1 MNQTT
6 LRNDE
11 KTIFALR
18 ELYRKYGYSQYKMS
32 KFEEYE
38 LYVRNKDFLISD
50 NIITFT
56 DTNGKLLALKPDVTL
71 SIIKNS
77 QDTPGVVQKV
87 YYNENVY
94 RVSSGTHAFNEIMQ
108 VGLEC
113 IGDIDAYCLYE
124 VLCLAAQS
132 LRCIRE
138 NGVLDIS
145 HLGILDGLLER
156 FGVESHDRKE
166 IWCCVG
172 EKNRHELAAFCQQIG
187 LSEEKTAVLQQLTAL
202 SGRPDMVLAQLRQMP
217 AVMESP
223 EPVEELAQL
232 CDALQ
237 AGGYGDMI
245 EIDFSVVSDSRYYN
259 GVVFKGFV
267 EGAADSVLSGGQY
280 DRLMRRMGRRSG
292 AIGFAVYMDRLQRLL
307 QDDRGYDVD
316 TVLLYDDMASVST
329 LQTAVAD
336 LAAQG
341 RTVMAQRQRPEKIAY
356 RCLARLCGN
365 EVQILEENA

>member
-6 LRNDE
+6 LQNEE
-11 KTIFALR
+11 KVILALR
-18 ELYRKYGYSQYKMS
+18 ELYRRYGYGQYKMS

-94 RVSSGTHAFNEIMQ
+94 RVSSGTHAFKEIMQ

-124 VLCLAAQS
+124 VLWLAAQS
-132 LRCIRE
+132 LRCVRE

-166 IWCCVG
+166 IWRCVG
-172 EKNRHELAAFCQQIG
+172 EKNRHELAAVCEEIG
-187 LSEEKTAVLQQLTAL
+187 LSEDKTAVLQQLTAL
-202 SGRPDMVLAQLRQMP
+202 SGRPETVLAQLRQMP
-217 AVMESP
+217 AVMEAP
-223 EPVEELAQL
+223 QPVEELEQL
-232 CDALQ
+232 CGALQ
-237 AGGYGDMI
+237 EGGCGDMI
-245 EIDFSVVSDSRYYN
+245 QIDFSVVSDSRYYN
-259 GVVFKGFV
+259 GIVFKGFV

-280 DRLMRRMGRRSG
+280 DRLMSRMGRRSG
-292 AIGFAVYMDRLQRLL
+292 AIGFAVYMDSLQRLL
-307 QDDRGYDVD
+307 QDARGYDVD
-316 TVLLYDDMASVST
+316 TVLVYDEEASVST
-329 LQTAVAD
+329 LQKAIAD
-336 LAAQG
+336 LTAQG
-341 RTVMAQRQRPEKIAY
+341 RTVMAQRQRPEKITY
-356 RCLARLCGN
+356 RCLAQLCGN
-365 EVQILEENA
+365 EVQIVEENA